1 MSSSSVITTA
11 MGGKAS
17 ATSPSAVTIDAI
29 REEVP
34 EGITNTSSPG
44 RSTPLATVPA

>member
-1 MSSSSVITTA
+1 MSSSKVMTTA

-17 ATSPSAVTIDAI
+17 ATSPSAVWMLAM
-29 REEVP
+29 REVVP
-34 EGITNTSSPG
+34 VGITNSSSPG